1 MKNFLKLLPGIGFP
15 PALAEAEIKP
25 ESEIDLKKR
34 TVRLVIE
41 SDVLSEDDVK
51 DFCKNAQDALNANEF
66 TIEIKKSFLDNIR
79 AEEAKLV
86 KEAMKNFSDSSK
98 PKPGD
103 VVYGNGVR
111 GEPTPLIELGNEY
124 GRYVVEGD
132 IFKVDERVTKRGWII
147 YTISITDLTYSIGLK
162 LILSK
167 EAKTAKLS
175 EVLSNG
181 NRIRVSGNLEEDR
194 YSREPVINVESIMLC
209 EKKVRKDE
217 CEEKRVELHCH
228 TKMSALDGFADVG
241 ALVKQAAKW
250 GHKAIAITDH
260 GVVHAFPDAYKAG
273 KSNGIKVILGCEGY
287 IANDED
293 VKIVKGVTDFSVN
306 DRFVVFDLET
316 TGLSAQR
323 DEIIEIGAVKVENG
337 KITDR
342 FSEFV
347 NPGIPI
353 PEKIQKLTGISDS
366 MVSKARGIDELLP
379 AFLEFAGDCVFVAH
393 NADFDMSFIKSNCQK
408 LGIERSFASLDT
420 LELSRAMFPELSK
433 HKLDTVAKHL
443 GVSLENHHR
452 ACDDAGATAEI
463 MVKCLEILKKDNGIS
478 RVDEIN
484 TRFAGSTDYKK
495 LKTHHIILL
504 AKNLTGLR
512 NLYELIS
519 ESQVNYYFKRPRM
532 LKSMIR
538 RLREGLILG
547 SACNAG
553 ELYEAVQNGRPQ
565 EEIDEIAQFYDYY
578 EVQPLGNN
586 EFLVRDGIVPNKDAL
601 IDINKKIIALGE
613 RFEKPVVATGDVHF
627 LNPEDSAYRE
637 VLMTVQGFSDAD
649 SQAPLYFHSTQEML
663 DEFSYLDPEI
673 AYKVVIE
680 NPNKIA
686 DLVESVRPV
695 PEGQFPPVMEGAP
708 EELEQ
713 RCYEKAKRIYGDP
726 LPEIVQKRLE
736 RELEPIKAH
745 GFAVMYM
752 IAQRLVAKS
761 NADGYLV
768 GSRGSVG
775 SSLVAFMA
783 GITEVNALIPHYVC
797 PKCKHSIWIDD
808 GSYSSGCDMPNK
820 NCPKCGTEMNKD
832 GHEIPFETFLGF
844 NADKQPDIDLN
855 FSGDYQPTAHKYIE
869 ELFGE
874 GFVFRAGTIGVV
886 AEKTAYG
893 YVKKYMDITG
903 KQLSSAEIDRLVC
916 GCTDVKRTTG
926 QHPGGIIV
934 VPRDNS
940 IYNFCPIQH
949 PADDRNSD
957 IITTHFDYHKIDE
970 NLLKLDIL
978 GHDDP
983 TVIRMLEDL
992 TGFKATTIR
1001 LDDPETM
1008 SLFTSPDAL
1017 GVTREDIDSETGTYA
1032 VPEFGT
1038 KFARQMLV
1046 DTKPTTFAELC
1057 RISGLSHGTDVWL
1070 GNAQD
1075 LIVNEGKTLMEV
1087 ICTRDDIMSYLIRM
1101 GVPNFESFKIME
1113 SVRKGKVAKGKED
1126 KWPEYKELMRS
1137 HNVPDWY
1144 IASCEKIQ
1152 YMFPKA
1158 HAVAY
1163 VTSAFRIAYYKV
1175 HFPIEFYCAYYTVRA
1190 DNFNYDL
1197 MCRGVDEARKNI
1209 VEYSSK
1215 GNDATAKD
1223 KDIVTILEVCVEMY
1237 CRGIDF
1243 LPISLTESDAVKF
1256 TKKDGKILPPLN
1268 ALDGLGE
1275 NAARAIVEARNQES
1289 FFSIEDLQVRAKLNK
1304 TVVEKMKEKGILDGM
1319 DESSQ
1324 MVLF

>member
-1 MKNFLKLLPGIGFP
+1 MKNFLKLLPGISFP

-25 ESEIDLKKR
+25 ESEIDLNKR
-34 TVRLVIE
+34 TVHIIIE
-41 SDVLSEDDVK
+41 SDVLADSDLS
-51 DFCKNAQDALNANEF
+51 DFCEAAKNALAANEF
-66 TIEIKKSFLDNIR
+66 TVEIRKSFHKNMQS
-79 AEEAKLV
+79 EQAKLV
-86 KEAMKNFSDSSK
+86 EEAMKNVPDESK

-103 VVYGNGVR
+103 IVYGSGMR

-124 GRYVVEGD
+124 GRYVVEGN
-132 IFKVDERVTKRGWII
+132 IFKVDERETKRGWII
-147 YTISITDLTYSIGLK
+147 YTVSITDLTYSISLK

-167 EAKTAKLS
+167 DDKTPKLAAAIKK
-175 EVLSNG
+175 G
-181 NRIRVSGNLEEDR
+181 NRIRVRGNLEEDR
-194 YSREPVINVESIMLC
+194 YSHEAVIRIESIMLC
-209 EKKVRKDE
+209 EKQERKDE

-241 ALVKQAAKW
+241 DVIKLAASW

-260 GVVHAFPDAYKAG
+260 GVVHAFPDAYKTA
-273 KSNGIKVILGCEGY
+273 KKCGIKVILGCEGY

-293 VKIVKGVTDFSVN
+293 IKIVKGVTDFSLE

-316 TGLSAQR
+316 TGLSAER

-337 KITDR
+337 KITER

-347 NPGIPI
+347 NPHIPI
-353 PEKIQKLTGISDS
+353 PEKIQKLTGINDG
-366 MVSKARGIDELLP
+366 MVADAEGIDVLLP
-379 AFLEFAGDCVFVAH
+379 KFLEFSGDCVFVAH
-393 NADFDMSFIKSNCQK
+393 NADFDMSFIKAKCK
-408 LGIERSFASLDT
+408 RLGLERSFVSLDT

-463 MVKCLEILKKDNGIS
+463 MVKCLDILKKENG
-478 RVDEIN
+478 VEKVNEIN
-484 TRFAGSTDYKK
+484 PKFAGSTDYKK
-495 LKTHHIILL
+495 LKTHHIVLL
-504 AKNLTGLR
+504 VKNLTGLR
-512 NLYELIS
+512 NLYELVS

-547 SACNAG
+547 TACNAG
-553 ELYEAVQNGRPQ
+553 ELYEAIQSGRPQ
-565 EEIDEIAQFYDYY
+565 EEIDEIAQFYDYF
-578 EVQPLGNN
+578 EIQPLGNN
-586 EFLVRDGIVPNKDAL
+586 EFLVRDGILSDRSAL

-613 RFEKPVVATGDVHF
+613 RFGKPVVATGDVHF
-627 LNPEDSAYRE
+627 LNKEDSVYRE

-649 SQAPLYFHSTQEML
+649 SQAPLYLHSTQEML
-663 DEFSYLDPEI
+663 DEFSYLDPET
-673 AYKVVIE
+673 AHKVVIE
-680 NPNKIA
+680 NPNLIA
-686 DLVESVRPV
+686 ESVESVRPV

-761 NADGYLV
+761 NSDGYLV

-797 PKCKHSIWIDD
+797 PNCKHSIWVDD

-820 NCPKCGTEMNKD
+820 SCPKCGAEMNKD

-874 GFVFRAGTIGVV
+874 GFVFRAGTIGVI
-886 AEKTAYG
+886 AEKTAFG
-893 YVKKYMDITG
+893 YVRKYMDITG
-903 KQLSSAEIDRLVC
+903 KKLSSAEIDRLVC

-949 PADDRNSD
+949 PADDRTSD

-992 TGFKATTIR
+992 TGFDATTVR

-1008 SLFTSPDAL
+1008 SLFTSPAAL
-1017 GVTREDIDSETGTYA
+1017 GVTKEEIDSETGTYA

-1057 RISGLSHGTDVWL
+1057 RISGLSHGTDVWV

-1075 LIVNEGKTLMEV
+1075 LIVKDGKTLMEV

-1113 SVRKGKVAKGKED
+1113 AVRKGKVAKGAEP
-1126 KWPEYKELMRS
+1126 KWPEYKELLRS

-1163 VTSAFRIAYYKV
+1163 VTSAFRIAYFKV
-1175 HFPIEFYCAYYTVRA
+1175 HYPIEFYCTYYTVRA

-1197 MCRGVDEARKNI
+1197 MCAGVDEARRNI
-1209 VEYSSK
+1209 IEYSSK
-1215 GNDATAKD
+1215 GNEATAKD

-1237 CRGIDF
+1237 CRGIEF

-1256 TKKDGKILPPLN
+1256 MKKDGKILPPLN
-1268 ALDGLGE
+1268 AIDGLGV
-1275 NAARAIVEARNQES
+1275 NAAKSIVEARNQES

-1304 TVVEKMKEKGILDGM
+1304 TVLEKMREKGILDGM

-1324 MVLF
+1324 LSLF

>member
-1 MKNFLKLLPGIGFP
+1 MRNFLKLLPGIGFP

-25 ESEIDLKKR
+25 ESEIDLNKR
-34 TVRLVIE
+34 TVHIIIE
-41 SDVLSEDDVK
+41 SDVLTDSDLA
-51 DFCKNAQDALNANEF
+51 DFCENAKNALAANEF
-66 TIEIKKSFLDNIR
+66 IVEIRKSFHKNMQS
-79 AEEAKLV
+79 EQAKLV
-86 KEAMKNFSDSSK
+86 EEAMKNIPDESK

-103 VVYGNGVR
+103 IVYGNGMR

-124 GRYVVEGD
+124 GRYIVEGD
-132 IFKVDERVTKRGWII
+132 IFKVDEHETKRGWII
-147 YTISITDLTYSIGLK
+147 YTISITDLTYSINLK

-167 EAKTAKLS
+167 DDKTPKLAAAIKK
-175 EVLSNG
+175 G
-181 NRIRVSGNLEEDR
+181 NRIRVRGNLEEDR
-194 YSREPVINVESIMLC
+194 YSHEAVIRIESVMLC
-209 EKKVRKDE
+209 EKQVRKDE

-241 ALVKQAAKW
+241 DVIKLAASW

-260 GVVHAFPDAYKAG
+260 GVVHAFPDAYKTA
-273 KSNGIKVILGCEGY
+273 KKCGIKVILGCEGY

-293 VKIVKGVTDFSVN
+293 IKIVKGVTNSSLEDK
-306 DRFVVFDLET
+306 FVVFDLET
-316 TGLSAQR
+316 TGLSAER

-347 NPGIPI
+347 NPHMPI
-353 PEKIQKLTGISDS
+353 PEKIQKLTGINDG
-366 MVSKARGIDELLP
+366 MVADAEGIDVLLP
-379 AFLEFAGDCVFVAH
+379 KFLEFSGNCVFVAH
-393 NADFDMSFIKSNCQK
+393 NADFDMSFVKAKCK
-408 LGIERSFASLDT
+408 RLGIERSFVSLDT

-463 MVKCLEILKKDNGIS
+463 MVKCLDILKKEKGVAKVN
-478 RVDEIN
+478 EIN
-484 TRFAGSTDYKK
+484 PKFAGSTDYKK
-495 LKTHHIILL
+495 LKTHHIVLL
-504 AKNLTGLR
+504 VKNLTGLR
-512 NLYELIS
+512 NLYELVS

-538 RLREGLILG
+538 RLRKGLILG
-547 SACNAG
+547 TACNAG
-553 ELYEAVQNGRPQ
+553 ELYEAIQNGRPQ
-565 EEIDEIAQFYDYY
+565 EEIDEIAQFYDYF
-578 EVQPLGNN
+578 EIQPLGNN
-586 EFLVRDGIVPNKDAL
+586 EFLVRDGILPDRSTL

-613 RFEKPVVATGDVHF
+613 RFGKPVVATGDVHF
-627 LNPEDSAYRE
+627 LNKEDSVYRE

-649 SQAPLYFHSTQEML
+649 SQAPLYLHSTQEML
-663 DEFSYLDPEI
+663 DEFSYLDPETAHKI
-673 AYKVVIE
+673 VIE
-680 NPNKIA
+680 NPNLIA
-686 DLVESVRPV
+686 ESVESVRPV

-736 RELEPIKAH
+736 RELEPIKKH

-761 NADGYLV
+761 NSDGYLV

-797 PKCKHSIWIDD
+797 PKCKHSIWVDD

-820 NCPKCGTEMNKD
+820 ACPKCGTEMNKD

-874 GFVFRAGTIGVV
+874 GFVFRAGTIGVI
-886 AEKTAYG
+886 AEKTAFG
-893 YVKKYMDITG
+893 YVKKYMDITK
-903 KQLSSAEIDRLVC
+903 KQLSSAEVDRLVC

-949 PADDRNSD
+949 PADDRTSD

-992 TGFKATTIR
+992 TGFDATTVR

-1008 SLFTSPDAL
+1008 SLFTSPAAL
-1017 GVTREDIDSETGTYA
+1017 GVTKEEIDSETGTYA

-1057 RISGLSHGTDVWL
+1057 RISGLSHGTDVWV

-1075 LIVNEGKTLMEV
+1075 LIVNDGKTLMEV

-1113 SVRKGKVAKGKED
+1113 AVRKGKVAKGAEP
-1126 KWPEYKELMRS
+1126 KWPEYKELLRS

-1163 VTSAFRIAYYKV
+1163 VTSAFRIAYFKV
-1175 HFPIEFYCAYYTVRA
+1175 HYPIEFYCTYYTVRA

-1197 MCRGVDEARKNI
+1197 MCAGVDEARRNI
-1209 VEYSSK
+1209 IEYSSK
-1215 GNDATAKD
+1215 GNEATAKD

-1237 CRGIDF
+1237 CRGIEF

-1256 TKKDGKILPPLN
+1256 MKKDGKILPPLN
-1268 ALDGLGE
+1268 AIDGLGI
-1275 NAARAIVEARNQES
+1275 NAAKAIVEARNQES

-1304 TVVEKMKEKGILDGM
+1304 TVVEKMREKGILDGM

-1324 MVLF
+1324 MSLF

>member
-1 MKNFLKLLPGIGFP
+1 MKNFLKLLPEISFP
-15 PALAEAEIKP
+15 PALAEAELKS
-25 ESEIDLKKR
+25 ESEIDISERKIH
-34 TVRLVIE
+34 LVIE
-41 SDVLSEDDVK
+41 SDSLTEADLDEFCQKAGNALCVN
-51 DFCKNAQDALNANEF
+51 DFK
-66 TIEIKKSFLDNIR
+66 IEIRKSFLHNMR
-79 AEEAKLV
+79 SEQAKLV
-86 KEAMKNFSDSSK
+86 EEAMKNVSDDSK

-103 VVYGNGVR
+103 IVYGNGMR
-111 GEPTPLIELGNEY
+111 GEPTPLIELGREY

-132 IFKVDERVTKRGWII
+132 IFKVDRRETKRGWLI
-147 YTISITDLTYSIGLK
+147 YTISITDLTYSINSK
-162 LILSK
+162 LICAKDAETSK
-167 EAKTAKLS
+167 LISSVKK
-175 EVLSNG
+175 G
-181 NRIRVSGNLEEDR
+181 NCIRIRGNLEEDR
-194 YSREPVINVESIMLC
+194 YSNEPVIRIEAIMLC
-209 EKKVRKDE
+209 EKNVRKDE

-228 TKMSALDGFADVG
+228 TKMSALDGFSDVG
-241 ALVKQAAKW
+241 DVIKQAAAW

-260 GVVHAFPDAYKAG
+260 GVVHAFPDAYKAA

-293 VKIVKGVTDFSVN
+293 VKIVKGISDFTLD

-316 TGLSAQR
+316 TGLSAER

-353 PEKIQKLTGISDS
+353 PEKIQKLTGINDG
-366 MVSKARGIDELLP
+366 MVSDAKGIDTLLP
-379 AFLEFAGDCVFVAH
+379 AFLEFAGNCVFVAH
-393 NADFDMSFIKSNCQK
+393 NADFDMSFIKSKCK
-408 LGIERSFASLDT
+408 RLGIDRSFSSLDT
-420 LELSRAMFPELSK
+420 LELSRAMFPQLSK

-463 MVKCLEILKKDNGIS
+463 MVKCLDILKKEKGIS

-484 TRFAGSTDYKK
+484 TIFAGSTDYKK
-495 LKTHHIILL
+495 LKTHHIVILV
-504 AKNLTGLR
+504 KNLTGLR

-519 ESQVNYYFKRPRM
+519 ESQVNYYFKKPRM

-538 RLREGLILG
+538 RLKDGLILG

-565 EEIDEIAQFYDYY
+565 EEIDEIAQFYDYF

-586 EFLVRDGIVPNKDAL
+586 EFLVRDGILPDKEAL

-613 RFEKPVVATGDVHF
+613 RFGKPVVATGDVHF
-627 LNPEDSAYRE
+627 LNKEDSAYRE

-663 DEFSYLDPEI
+663 DEFYYLDPET
-673 AYKVVIE
+673 AYKIVIE
-680 NPNKIA
+680 NPNYIA
-686 DLVESVRPV
+686 GMVENVRPV

-713 RCYEKAKRIYGDP
+713 RCYEKARRIYGDP

-761 NADGYLV
+761 NSDGYIV

-783 GITEVNALIPHYVC
+783 GITEVNSLIPHYVC
-797 PKCKHSIWIDD
+797 PDCKHSIWIDD
-808 GSYSSGCDMPNK
+808 GSYSAGCDMPNK
-820 NCPKCGTEMNKD
+820 NCPKCGVEMNKD

-874 GFVFRAGTIGVV
+874 GFVFRAGTIGVI
-886 AEKTAYG
+886 AEKTAFG
-893 YVKKYMDITG
+893 YVKKYMELTG
-903 KQLSSAEIDRLVC
+903 KKLSSAEIDRLVC

-949 PADDRNSD
+949 PADDRTSD

-992 TGFKATTIR
+992 TGFDPTTVR

-1008 SLFTSPDAL
+1008 SLFTSPAAL
-1017 GVTREDIDSETGTYA
+1017 GVTKEDIDSETGTYA

-1046 DTKPTTFAELC
+1046 DTQPKSFADLC
-1057 RISGLSHGTDVWL
+1057 RISGLSHGTNVWL

-1075 LIVNEGKTLMEV
+1075 LIVNEGKTLTDV
-1087 ICTRDDIMSYLIRM
+1087 ICTRDDIMSYLIRK
-1101 GVPNFESFKIME
+1101 GVPNFDSFKIME
-1113 SVRKGKVAKGKED
+1113 AVRKGKVAKGKEP
-1126 KWPEYKELMRS
+1126 KWPEYKELLRS
-1137 HNVPDWY
+1137 HDVPEWY
-1144 IASCEKIQ
+1144 IDSCEKIE

-1163 VTSAFRIAYYKV
+1163 VTNAFRIAYFKV
-1175 HFPIEFYCAYYTVRA
+1175 HYPIEFYCAYYTVRA

-1197 MCRGVDEARKNI
+1197 MCRGVEEARRNI
-1209 VEYSSK
+1209 AEYGSK

-1237 CRGIDF
+1237 CRGIEF
-1243 LPISLTESDAVKF
+1243 LSISLTESDAVKF
-1256 TKKDGKILPPLN
+1256 IKKEGKILPPLN
-1268 ALDGLGE
+1268 AIEGLGI
-1275 NAARAIVEARNQES
+1275 NAAKSIVEARNCEN

-1304 TVVEKMKEKGILDGM
+1304 TVVEKMREKGILDGM

>member
-1 MKNFLKLLPGIGFP
+1 MRNFLKLLPGIGFP

-25 ESEIDLKKR
+25 ESEIDLNKR
-34 TVRLVIE
+34 TVHIIIE
-41 SDVLSEDDVK
+41 SDVLTDSDLT
-51 DFCKNAQDALNANEF
+51 DFCENAKNALAANEF
-66 TIEIKKSFLDNIR
+66 TVEIRKSFHKNMQS
-79 AEEAKLV
+79 EQAKLV
-86 KEAMKNFSDSSK
+86 EEAMKSVPDESK

-103 VVYGNGVR
+103 IVYGNGMR

-132 IFKVDERVTKRGWII
+132 IFKVDERETKRGWII
-147 YTISITDLTYSIGLK
+147 YTISITDLTYSISLK

-167 EAKTAKLS
+167 DDKTPKLGAAIKK
-175 EVLSNG
+175 G
-181 NRIRVSGNLEEDR
+181 NRIRVRGNLEEDR
-194 YSREPVINVESIMLC
+194 YSHEAVIRIESIMLC
-209 EKKVRKDE
+209 EKQTRKDE

-241 ALVKQAAKW
+241 DVIKLAASW

-260 GVVHAFPDAYKAG
+260 GVVHAFPDAYKTA
-273 KSNGIKVILGCEGY
+273 KKCGIKVILGCEGY

-293 VKIVKGVTDFSVN
+293 IKIVKGITDFSLE

-316 TGLSAQR
+316 TGLSAER

-347 NPGIPI
+347 NPHMPI
-353 PEKIQKLTGISDS
+353 PEKIQKLTGISDG
-366 MVSKARGIDELLP
+366 MVADAEGIDVLLP
-379 AFLEFAGDCVFVAH
+379 KFLEFSGDCVFVAH
-393 NADFDMSFIKSNCQK
+393 NADFDMSFIKAKCK
-408 LGIERSFASLDT
+408 RLGIERSFVSLDT

-463 MVKCLEILKKDNGIS
+463 MVKCLDILKKENGVT
-478 RVDEIN
+478 RVSEIN
-484 TRFAGSTDYKK
+484 PKFAGSTDYKK
-495 LKTHHIILL
+495 LKTHHIVLL
-504 AKNLTGLR
+504 VKNLTGLR
-512 NLYELIS
+512 NLYELVS

-547 SACNAG
+547 TACNAG
-553 ELYEAVQNGRPQ
+553 ELYEAIQNGRPQ
-565 EEIDEIAQFYDYY
+565 EEIDEIAQFYDYF
-578 EVQPLGNN
+578 EIQPLGNN
-586 EFLVRDGIVPNKDAL
+586 EFLVRDGILPDRSAL

-613 RFEKPVVATGDVHF
+613 RFGKPVVATGDVHF
-627 LNPEDSAYRE
+627 LNKEDSVYRE

-649 SQAPLYFHSTQEML
+649 SQAPLYLHSTQEML
-663 DEFSYLDPEI
+663 DEFSYLDPET
-673 AYKVVIE
+673 AHKVVIE
-680 NPNKIA
+680 NPNLIA
-686 DLVESVRPV
+686 ESVESVRPV

-736 RELEPIKAH
+736 RELEPIKKH

-761 NADGYLV
+761 NSDGYLV

-797 PKCKHSIWIDD
+797 PNCKHSIWVDD

-820 NCPKCGTEMNKD
+820 ACPKCGTEMNKD

-874 GFVFRAGTIGVV
+874 GFVFRAGTIGVI
-886 AEKTAYG
+886 AEKTAFG
-893 YVKKYMDITG
+893 YVRKYMDITK
-903 KQLSSAEIDRLVC
+903 KQLSSAEVDRLVC

-949 PADDRNSD
+949 PADDRTSD

-992 TGFKATTIR
+992 TGFDATTVR

-1008 SLFTSPDAL
+1008 SLFTSPAAL
-1017 GVTREDIDSETGTYA
+1017 GVTKEEIDSETGTYA

-1057 RISGLSHGTDVWL
+1057 RISGLSHGTDVWV

-1075 LIVNEGKTLMEV
+1075 LIVNDGKTLMEV

-1113 SVRKGKVAKGKED
+1113 AVRKGKVAKGAEP
-1126 KWPEYKELMRS
+1126 KWPEYKELLRS

-1163 VTSAFRIAYYKV
+1163 VTSAFRIAYFKV
-1175 HFPIEFYCAYYTVRA
+1175 HYPIEFYCTYYTVRA

-1197 MCRGVDEARKNI
+1197 MCAGVDEARRNI
-1209 VEYSSK
+1209 IEYSSK
-1215 GNDATAKD
+1215 GNEATAKD

-1237 CRGIDF
+1237 CRGIEF
-1243 LPISLTESDAVKF
+1243 LPINLTESDAVKF
-1256 TKKDGKILPPLN
+1256 MKKDGKILPPLN
-1268 ALDGLGE
+1268 AIDGLGV
-1275 NAARAIVEARNQES
+1275 NAAKAIVDARNQES

-1304 TVVEKMKEKGILDGM
+1304 TVVEKMREKGILDGM

-1324 MVLF
+1324 MSLF